1 MENIEEDI
9 YNKLLQILKKNK
21 ITLLYDHDF
30 PLEEQ
35 GKYIRYKEQKFI
47 VLKSSTTN
55 KLKEIFTILHESS
68 HAIHDDDLHIFTHL
82 QEQHKEFLTN
92 CDVIAN
98 GINFCALENGVPTK
112 DIPALMQFIGITKC
126 QYYPIYEK
134 IVASY
139 YDREGN
145 PLPSWDF

>member
-9 YNKLLQILKKNK
+9 YTKLLQILKKNK
-21 ITLLYDHDF
+21 ITLLYDHNF
-30 PLEEQ
+30 PLEEK
-35 GKYIRYKEQKFI
+35 GKYIRYKDQKFI

-55 KLKEIFTILHESS
+55 KLKEIFTTLHESS

-98 GINFCALENGVPTK
+98 GINFCASESGVPTK

-145 PLPSWDF
+145 PLPTWDF

>member
-9 YNKLLQILKKNK
+9 YKQLIQILKKNN
-21 ITLLYDHDF
+21 ITLLYDHNF

-35 GKYIRYKEQKFI
+35 GKYIRFKDQKFI
-47 VLKSSTTN
+47 ILKSSPTKN
-55 KLKEIFTILHESS
+55 IKEIFTILHESS
-68 HAIHDDDLHIFTHL
+68 HAIHDDDLHVFNHL

-112 DIPALMQFIGITKC
+112 DIPALMKFIGITKC

-134 IVASY
+134 IVSSY
-139 YDREGN
+139 YDREGI
-145 PLPSWDF
+145 PLSTWDF